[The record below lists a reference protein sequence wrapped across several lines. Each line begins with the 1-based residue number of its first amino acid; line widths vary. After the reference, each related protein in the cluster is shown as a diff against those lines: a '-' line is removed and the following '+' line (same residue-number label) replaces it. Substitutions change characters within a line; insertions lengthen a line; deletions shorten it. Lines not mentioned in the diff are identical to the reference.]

1 MNKNYYLK
9 QVLGHMRQAVEE
21 FGMIQNGDRIAVGVS
36 GGKDSMLLLY
46 ALHLFQKYRKL
57 DYQLVAIT
65 VDLGYDGFDTQTLR
79 SFIEPLGIPYFV
91 EKTEIGSIIF
101 DVRNEKNPCAL
112 CAMLRKGA
120 FYKAA
125 KREGCNKAA
134 FGHHAEDLME
144 TLLMSLVY
152 ESKINTFSPK
162 TYLTRSDI
170 TLIRPFI
177 LLSEKHIIGAA
188 NRLELPISKN
198 PCPVNGETKRAEMG
212 ELLRHLLQLNPN
224 AKKNILA
231 AIRNVDQY
239 NLWDKINC

>member
-125 KREGCNKAA
+125 KREG
-134 FGHHAEDLME
+134 
-144 TLLMSLVY
+144 
-152 ESKINTFSPK
+152 
-162 TYLTRSDI
+162 
-170 TLIRPFI
+170 
-177 LLSEKHIIGAA
+177 
-188 NRLELPISKN
+188 
-198 PCPVNGETKRAEMG
+198 
-212 ELLRHLLQLNPN
+212 
-224 AKKNILA
+224 
-231 AIRNVDQY
+231 
-239 NLWDKINC
+239 